1 MFAAMFILILIF
13 LLFVLYLLVL
23 IGIKKTSSFEIKS
36 IDEIKKQNLP
46 DYFDIDKILK
56 TKKEIFIEDEN
67 KIINIIDEVNG
78 VDVINDNA
86 IEYPLIGN
94 EKNKIITSGESIYY
108 KNLLKDER
116 WIALRNQKIKENSYV
131 CQNCFN
137 IRLLHSINELKI
149 ILPNLSDKLFN
160 VVANTLDNIQ
170 NYCFDDSY
178 SIQISKMNFIPKY
191 HILLCSV
198 FIDYTRCSDNLLYL
212 SISDVPQKI
221 LGVKFVIN
229 SENSTDELKYTNIQ
243 YTEDEK
249 ADNIDLFYIK
259 GNSTNGNLYIHYHVL
274 CMNKYKYQIGVLTKD
289 EYAIAFP
296 INGIIKSE
304 EQLEVHHLKYSKTG
318 NPWDVSPENLITLCH
333 SCHIEANKQ
342 PISIE

>member
-1 MFAAMFILILIF
+1 MFAAMFILILILIF

-23 IGIKKTSSFEIKS
+23 IRIKKTSSFEIKS

-46 DYFDIDKILK
+46 DYFDIDKIMK
-56 TKKEIFIEDEN
+56 TKEEIFIEDEN
-67 KIINIIDEVNG
+67 KIINIGEANG

-86 IEYPLIGN
+86 IEYPLICN

-116 WIALRNQKIKENSYV
+116 WITLRNQKIKENSYV

-137 IRLLHSINELKI
+137 IRQLHSINELVT

-170 NYCFDDSY
+170 NYCFDESY
-178 SIQISKMNFIPKY
+178 SIQITRMNFIPKY
-191 HILLCSV
+191 HIFLSSDL
-198 FIDYTRCSDNLLYL
+198 IDYDRCSDNLLYL
-212 SISDVPQKI
+212 SISRVPQI
-221 LGVKFVIN
+221 KFVIN
-229 SENSTDELKYTNIQ
+229 SDSIDELKYTNIQ
-243 YTEDEK
+243 YIEDEK
-249 ADNIDLFYIK
+249 ANNIDLFYIK
-259 GNSTNGNLYIHYHVL
+259 GNSTNGNLYIHYQVL
-274 CMNKYKYQIGVLTKD
+274 CMNKHKYQIGILTKD

-296 INGIIKSE
+296 INDIIKSE

>member
-1 MFAAMFILILIF
+1 MFILILIF
-13 LLFVLYLLVL
+13 LLFVLYLLIL
-23 IGIKKTSSFEIKS
+23 IGIKKTSSYEIKS

-137 IRLLHSINELKI
+137 IRQLHSK
-149 ILPNLSDKLFN
+149 
-160 VVANTLDNIQ
+160 T
-170 NYCFDDSY
+170 
-178 SIQISKMNFIPKY
+178 
-191 HILLCSV
+191 V
-198 FIDYTRCSDNLLYL
+198 FITIEQPKLIR
-212 SISDVPQKI
+212 
-221 LGVKFVIN
+221 
-229 SENSTDELKYTNIQ
+229 NIR
-243 YTEDEK
+243 
-249 ADNIDLFYIK
+249 
-259 GNSTNGNLYIHYHVL
+259 V
-274 CMNKYKYQIGVLTKD
+274 
-289 EYAIAFP
+289 
-296 INGIIKSE
+296 
-304 EQLEVHHLKYSKTG
+304 
-318 NPWDVSPENLITLCH
+318 
-333 SCHIEANKQ
+333 
-342 PISIE
+342 

>member
-1 MFAAMFILILIF
+1 MFILILILIF

-46 DYFDIDKILK
+46 DYFDIDKIMK
-56 TKKEIFIEDEN
+56 TKEEIFIEDEN
-67 KIINIIDEVNG
+67 KIINIGEANG

-116 WIALRNQKIKENSYV
+116 WITLRNQKIKENSYV

-137 IRLLHSINELKI
+137 IRQLLSINELKI

-170 NYCFDDSY
+170 NYCFDESY
-178 SIQISKMNFIPKY
+178 SIQITRMNFIPKY
-191 HILLCSV
+191 HIFLSLDL
-198 FIDYTRCSDNLLYL
+198 IDYDRYSDNLLYL
-212 SISDVPQKI
+212 SISRVPKI
-221 LGVKFVIN
+221 KFVIN
-229 SENSTDELKYTNIQ
+229 SDSVDELKYTNIQ
-243 YTEDEK
+243 YIEDEK

-259 GNSTNGNLYIHYHVL
+259 GNSTNGNLYLHYQVL